1 MRRSDKKRRD
11 EAEHRPAD
19 DGRAAAEAR
28 AEKEKTP
35 AIFLVGGGMILAA
48 AGAYGGFEIY
58 PSWVGVLGGV
68 AVVLAFVVWRLWSGD
83 SFL

>member
-1 MRRSDKKRRD
+1 
-11 EAEHRPAD
+11 
-19 DGRAAAEAR
+19 
-28 AEKEKTP
+28 
-35 AIFLVGGGMILAA
+35 MILAA
-48 AGAYGGFEIY
+48 VGGYGGFEIY